1 MAKIIA
7 FIPARF
13 SSSRFPGKPLAPIS
27 GKPMIQHVYERAQT
41 CLELDETYVA
51 TDDQRIYACVE
62 GFGGRA
68 IMTVKNHPSGTDRIA
83 EAAERL
89 NLGPY
94 DIVVNIQGDQALFH
108 PSILTDLIRSLS
120 KNSTIPMS
128 TLMYEIQQDKEI
140 QDPNNV
146 KVVVDANGYALYFS
160 RLPIPF
166 VRDKDS
172 RPHYYKH
179 IGIYAYHNKFLLTF
193 TKLACGKLEEIEKLE
208 QLRALEHGFKIK
220 VIETRFDSTEVD
232 VPEDIIE
239 VERQLAQS
247 KSPGP

>member
-193 TKLACGKLEEIEKLE
+193 TKLPCGKLEEIEKLE